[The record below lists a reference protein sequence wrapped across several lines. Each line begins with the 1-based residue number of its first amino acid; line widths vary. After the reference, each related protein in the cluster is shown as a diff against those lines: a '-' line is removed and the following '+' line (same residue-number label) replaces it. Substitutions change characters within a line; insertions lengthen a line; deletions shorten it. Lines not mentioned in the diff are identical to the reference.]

1 MKENRRDCLLLGGD
15 FNGGIGERGAR
26 SLKERGEGR
35 EEKKIK
41 RQGGKCRKEETDGT
55 NKGTKKGNG
64 PI

>member
-1 MKENRRDCLLLGGD
+1 M
-15 FNGGIGERGAR
+15 R
-26 SLKERGEGR
+26 SKKFERGEGR
-35 EEKKIK
+35 GEKKIK